1 MLNREIYKL
10 DPLESKLANNG
21 VAEVKDDLS
30 KGALETLD
38 YELRTFVCSGAY
50 AKGMVD
56 ILSNYL
62 RNVKS
67 SSEQPAVWISG
78 FFGSGKSH
86 LAKMLRTLWV
96 NQKMESGADA
106 RSLVELPEDIR
117 EYLDE
122 LSTLG
127 ESQGGLHAA
136 SGTLGAGAEDKVRL
150 ALLAIIFKSAGL
162 SEQYHLAQFELW
174 LRAEGV
180 LDDVKRYINQHAK
193 GKEGEDLWQKELRN
207 LHVSPVMANALL
219 NAIPGLGSDAKEV
232 RDMLRAQYKIVDDV
246 SNTEMVQSIVD
257 ALSVHGEMPLTLVVL
272 DEVQQ
277 YIADDPDRAHLVQET
292 VETCCKAGALQS
304 KLLFVATGQSALS
317 GLQNLQRLMGRFQIS
332 VQLEDTDVDAVI
344 RKVILQKK
352 ETARPE
358 IESVVQAN
366 LGEINRHLSGS
377 VIEAHKD
384 DEQWMVADYPLLPV
398 RRRFW
403 ERVLPALDK
412 TGTGSQLR
420 NQLRVVHEATKST
433 ALKSLGSVVPAD
445 FIYDQIAINL
455 LQTGVIGKEIYEK
468 IARLK
473 AGDEDSV
480 LQGRLLSLILLISK
494 LPADINHG
502 IASTEA
508 FLADLL
514 LEHLSEGKHELRA
527 KLPRLLGQLVEAGD
541 LLPMNTSAGVEYRL
555 QTLES
560 QQWHETFKQQQN
572 DLRGNP
578 QRLESYRSAEIKNQ
592 VNRLLGS
599 GNVNQGVSNESR
611 KITVCYEQDLPS
623 DAKKNLYAHVLEC
636 TDKAFIDA
644 VRSASPE
651 DATIFV
657 HVPQVRRN
665 ELLSAIVDFKAAETT
680 LEVSGIPATDAGK
693 DARAAMEHRKYEAE
707 RLKKLILKEIADSI
721 RVQMAGGSEVVGE
734 NLAEQFQNAGKKA
747 CERLY
752 SEFKQVDQKGWD
764 KVFERASKYADANAL
779 EAVGHQDQVEKHPV
793 CAAIKRFVGVMKT
806 GAEVREQFMS
816 APFGWPKDAVDGVL
830 YTMLAAGVLKAS
842 DSQEK
847 SVDAKSLERGK
858 IGQTKFRPETVSLTP
873 RQVASVRSFINAIG
887 LQCLNGE
894 EQSKLSEALDLAKQ
908 LARKAGGDAPLP
920 LPPKTDVLSKVES
933 LSGNE
938 QLMAAYE
945 HHSQII
951 EEVERWKTLGAKV
964 TERQYQWSELK
975 AALKHCI
982 GLAGYDELF
991 AETQAIEHNRSL
1003 LAEPNPVQSL
1013 LKQVIEKIRIAILKK
1028 YEAFQAEYTECLKLI
1043 QDDAIWNQL
1052 SAAQQE
1058 QLLKKHHLDNLEMAP
1073 LSDNDRVFDCIENT
1087 SLEQWSDKTS
1097 ALAGRFSRMRQ
1108 EAVDMLVPKAK
1119 IVQLPKSVIESEAEL
1134 DVWLARVREAVM
1146 AALAENRPA
1155 SLK

>member
-67 SSEQPAVWISG
+67 SGEQPAVWISG

-86 LAKMLRTLWV
+86 LAKMLRTLWI
-96 NQKMESGADA
+96 NQKMESGAEA

-122 LSTLG
+122 LTTLG
-127 ESQGGLHAA
+127 ERLGGLHAA

-180 LDDVKRYINQHAK
+180 LEEVKSYINQHAK

-219 NAIPGLGSDAKEV
+219 NAIPGLGSDAREV

-257 ALSVHGEMPLTLVVL
+257 ALSINGEMPLTLVVL

-292 VETCCKAGALQS
+292 VETCCKAGALKS

-352 ETARPE
+352 ETARSD
-358 IESVVQAN
+358 IESVVQTN

-433 ALKSLGSVVPAD
+433 ALKPLGSVVPAD

-455 LQTGVIGKEIYEK
+455 LQNNVIGKEIYEK
-468 IARLK
+468 IARFK

-480 LQGRLLSLILLISK
+480 LQGRVLSLILLISK
-494 LPADINHG
+494 LPTDINHG

-508 FLADLL
+508 FLADLML
-514 LEHLSEGKHELRA
+514 DHLSEGKHELRA
-527 KLPRLLGQLVEAGD
+527 KLPNLIQALVDAGD
-541 LLPMNTSAGVEYRL
+541 LLPINTSAGVEYRL

-560 QQWHETFKQQQN
+560 QQWHDTFRQQQT

-578 QRLESYRSAEIKNQ
+578 QRLETFRSLEIKNN
-592 VNRLLGS
+592 VNKALGF
-599 GNVNQGVSNESR
+599 GIVNQGVSNEPR
-611 KITVCYEQDLPS
+611 KINVCFDPDLPS
-623 DAKKNLYAHVLEC
+623 DAKKHIYAHVLEC
-636 TDKAFIDA
+636 KDKSFDAA
-644 VRSASPE
+644 VRSASPDE
-651 DATIFV
+651 ATIFI
-657 HVPQVRRN
+657 HVPDIRRN
-665 ELLSAIVDFKAAETT
+665 ELVSAIVDYKAAETT
-680 LEVSGIPATDAGK
+680 LEVSGIPSTDAGK
-693 DARAAMEHRKYEAE
+693 DARSAMEHRKYEAE
-707 RLKKLILKEIADSI
+707 RTKKLILKEIIDGI
-721 RVQMAGGSEVVGE
+721 QVQMAGGSEVLGE
-734 NLAEQFQNAGKKA
+734 TLAEQFQNAGKKA

-752 SEFKQVDQKGWD
+752 NEFKQADQKGWD
-764 KVFERASKYADANAL
+764 KVFERASKHADANAL
-779 EAVGHQDQVEKHPV
+779 EAVGHNDEVERHPV
-793 CAAIKRFVGVMKT
+793 CAAIKRYIGVAKT
-806 GAEVREQFMS
+806 GAEVREHFMS
-816 APFGWPKDAVDGVL
+816 APYGWPKDTVDGVL
-830 YTMLAAGVLKAS
+830 YTLLSAGVLKAS
-842 DSQEK
+842 DSQER

-858 IGQTKFRPETVSLTP
+858 VSQTNFRPETVSLTP
-873 RQVASVRSFINAIG
+873 RQMASVRSFINAIG

-894 EQSKLSEALDLAKQ
+894 EQSKLGEAIEHAKQ
-908 LARKAGGDAPLP
+908 WARKAGGDAPLP
-920 LPPKTDVLSKVES
+920 LPPKTEVLSHVER

-951 EEVERWKTLGAKV
+951 DEVERWKESAEKV
-964 TERQYQWSELK
+964 TKRQYQWAELK
-975 AALKHCI
+975 AALRYCSS
-982 GLAGYDELF
+982 LAGYDDLME
-991 AETQAIEHNRSL
+991 EKQAIERNRSL
-1003 LAEPNPVQSL
+1003 LAEPNPVQPL

-1028 YEAFQAEYTECLKLI
+1028 YEDFQAEYTECLKLI

-1052 SAAQQE
+1052 TAAQQE

-1073 LSDNDRVFDCIENT
+1073 LSDNDRVLDCIENT

-1119 IVQLPKSVIESEAEL
+1119 IVQLPKSVIETEAEL
-1134 DVWLARVREAVM
+1134 DAWLEKVREEVM

>member
-67 SSEQPAVWISG
+67 LGEQPAVWISG

-174 LRAEGV
+174 LRNEGV
-180 LDDVKRYINQHAK
+180 LEEVKSYIAQHAK
-193 GKEGEDLWQKELRN
+193 GREGEDLWQKELRS
-207 LHVSPVMANALL
+207 LHVSPVMGSALL
-219 NAIPGLGSDAKEV
+219 HAMPTLGSNVTEV
-232 RDMLRAQYKIVDDV
+232 RDMLRAQFKIVHDV

-257 ALSVHGEMPLTLVVL
+257 ALSVNGEMPLTLVVL

-292 VETCCKAGALQS
+292 VETCCKAGALKS

-352 ETARPE
+352 ETARSD
-358 IESVVQAN
+358 IESVVQTN

-403 ERVLPALDK
+403 EKVLPALDK

-433 ALKSLGSVVPAD
+433 ALKPLGSVVPAD
-445 FIYDQIAINL
+445 FIFEQIAINL
-455 LQTGVIGKEIYEK
+455 LQNGVIGKEIYEK
-468 IARLK
+468 IARFK

-480 LQGRLLSLILLISK
+480 LQGRVLSLILLISK
-494 LPADINHG
+494 LPTDINHG

-508 FLADLL
+508 FLADLML
-514 LEHLSEGKHELRA
+514 DHLSEGKHELRA
-527 KLPRLLGQLVEAGD
+527 KLPSLIQALVDAGD
-541 LLPMNTSAGVEYRL
+541 LLPMNTSAGVEFRL

-560 QQWHETFKQQQN
+560 QQWHDTFKQQQT

-578 QRLESYRSAEIKNQ
+578 QRLETFRSLEIKNN
-592 VNRLLGS
+592 VNKALGLGS
-599 GNVNQGVSNESR
+599 VNQGVSNESR
-611 KITVCYEQDLPS
+611 KINVCFEPDLPS
-623 DAKKNLYAHVLEC
+623 DAKKHLYAHVLEC
-636 TDKAFIDA
+636 KDKSFETA
-644 VRSASPE
+644 VRSASPD
-651 DATIFV
+651 DATIFI
-657 HVPQVRRN
+657 HVPDIRRN
-665 ELLSAIVDFKAAETT
+665 ELVSAIVDYKAAETT
-680 LEVSGIPATDAGK
+680 LEVSGIPSTDAGK
-693 DARAAMEHRKYEAE
+693 DARSAMEHRKYEAE
-707 RLKKLILKEIADSI
+707 RTKKLIIKEIVDGI
-721 RVQMAGGSEVVGE
+721 QVQMAGGSEVLGE
-734 NLAEQFQNAGKKA
+734 TLAEQFQSAGKKA

-752 SEFKQVDQKGWD
+752 NEFKQADQKGWD
-764 KVFERASKYADANAL
+764 KVFERASKHADANAL
-779 EAVGHQDQVEKHPV
+779 EAVGHNDEVEKHPV
-793 CAAIKRFVGVMKT
+793 CAAIKRYIGVAKT
-806 GAEVREQFMS
+806 GAEVREHFMS
-816 APFGWPKDAVDGVL
+816 APYGWPKDTVDGVL
-830 YTMLAAGVLKAS
+830 YTLLAAGVLKAS
-842 DSQEK
+842 DSQER

-858 IGQTKFRPETVSLTP
+858 VSQTNFRPETVSLTP
-873 RQVASVRSFINAIG
+873 RQMASVRSFINAIG

-894 EQSKLSEALDLAKQ
+894 EQSKLSEAIEHAKQ

-920 LPPKTDVLSKVES
+920 LPPKTEVLSQVER

-945 HHSQII
+945 HHGQII
-951 EEVERWKTLGAKV
+951 EEVERWKALGEKV
-964 TERQYQWSELK
+964 AARQSQWSELK
-975 AALKHCI
+975 AALRYCSS
-982 GLAGYDELF
+982 LSGYDELT
-991 AETQAIEHNRSL
+991 EEKQAIERNRSL
-1003 LAEPNPVQSL
+1003 LAEPNPVQPL

-1028 YEAFQAEYTECLKLI
+1028 YEDFQAEYTECLKDL
-1043 QDDAIWNQL
+1043 QDDPIWNQL
-1052 SAAQQE
+1052 TSAQQE

-1073 LSDNDRVFDCIENT
+1073 LSDNDRVLDCIENT

-1119 IVQLPKSVIESEAEL
+1119 IVQLPKSVIETEAEL
-1134 DVWLARVREAVM
+1134 DAWLERVREEVM